1 MDLLSLPQSNIWPSR
16 YRLRTE
22 VLAVALALSAMAA
35 AAPAADAGLLAPRS
49 ACPGQHNASA
59 RASAQERA
67 MRCLH
72 NFARREAGRP
82 GLRAVRPLA
91 RSSNRKSG
99 DILRCDEFSHT
110 ACGRD
115 FTYWIRRTGYG
126 RCFSA
131 GENIA
136 AWSGPGGSPRAIM
149 RLWLNSTGHRRNI
162 ISSSFSDIG
171 VGLRIGNLD
180 GVPGTHVWTTHFGD
194 RC

>member
-1 MDLLSLPQSNIWPSR
+1 
-16 YRLRTE
+16 
-22 VLAVALALSAMAA
+22 
-35 AAPAADAGLLAPRS
+35 
-49 ACPGQHNASA
+49 
-59 RASAQERA
+59 

-82 GLRAVRPLA
+82 GLRAVPPLA

-99 DILRCDEFSHT
+99 DILRCDDFSHT

-136 AWSGPGGSPRAIM
+136 SWSGAGGSPRAIM
-149 RLWLNSTGHRRNI
+149 RLWLNSSGHRRNI
-162 ISSSFSDIG
+162 LSRSFSDIG

-180 GVPGTHVWTTHFGD
+180 GVPETQVWTTHLGD